1 MRAFWDQKAR
11 ENAFWFIET
20 ALDFNHP
27 DADAFWRSGEE
38 VLDDSL
44 RRFDLKLRGD
54 ERVLEIGCGIG
65 RISRA
70 LARRT
75 GEVVGIDV
83 SEEMIGRGTE
93 ALRDMSNVSLHLTA
107 GLDLSEFANDSFD
120 FGYSF
125 VTFQHIPDAAITC
138 NYIAELGR
146 VLRPGGLALFQVSQ
160 HPAFHRREFW
170 GRPRIGERVS
180 GLLGRAPKG
189 VLEPEWLGS
198 TVSKA
203 DLVAALDRG
212 RLTLEGIDGER
223 TLFCFVLARAQGAP
237 FVSGAGAA
245 ALAPRRP

>member
-75 GEVVGIDV
+75 GEV
-83 SEEMIGRGTE
+83 
-93 ALRDMSNVSLHLTA
+93 
-107 GLDLSEFANDSFD
+107 
-120 FGYSF
+120 
-125 VTFQHIPDAAITC
+125 
-138 NYIAELGR
+138 
-146 VLRPGGLALFQVSQ
+146 
-160 HPAFHRREFW
+160 HRRLGGDDW
-170 GRPRIGERVS
+170 PRHR
-180 GLLGRAPKG
+180 
-189 VLEPEWLGS
+189 GS
-198 TVSKA
+198 A
-203 DLVAALDRG
+203 
-212 RLTLEGIDGER
+212 
-223 TLFCFVLARAQGAP
+223 
-237 FVSGAGAA
+237 
-245 ALAPRRP
+245 